1 MKMTLPFKPHVL
13 ALICSAGLCAAST
26 GLYIKSRTVEAPV
39 EPQSTQ
45 LAVSDAAA
53 VTFPATVS
61 APPVTPAVVKSAFST
76 AQIDQ
81 WVAPVA
87 LYPDALLSQVLMA
100 STYPTNVAQAVQWSH
115 DNPLKQGDA
124 AIQAVSDQPWDAS
137 VKSLVAFPQLM
148 ALMGENPQWVQN
160 LGDAFLAQPQDV
172 MDSVQRLR
180 QLAQQTGSLKSST
193 EQKVITTTKKAV
205 PVKQTVTAPVI
216 PSNTVLTAN
225 PVITEPATT
234 VISIEPA
241 NPDVV
246 YIPNYNPTV
255 VYGNWANTAY
265 PPVYLPP
272 PAGEPFVDSFVRGF
286 GYSMGVATT
295 YALFSSIDWDDD
307 DHDHHHH
314 DNDDY
319 HHHDGGHRDGNDWQ
333 HNGDNI
339 NIDVNNFNRITGEHL
354 TDKNMAWRHNPNYR
368 NGVPYH
374 DQDMAKRFHQTDVNG
389 GMSATQLPAPTRD
402 SQRQAAANQF
412 QQRTHA
418 APVITRDTQRQAAAQ
433 RFNEAEH
440 YGSYDDFHDFSRRQP
455 LTQQQKDAA
464 PVITRDTQRQAAAQR
479 FNEAEHYGSYDDFH
493 DFSRRQPLTQ
503 QQKDAARQRYQSAS
517 PEQRQAVRERMQTN
531 PKIQQRREAARERI
545 QSASPEQRQ
554 AVREKMQTNPQNQQR
569 RDAARERIQSASPEQ
584 RQVFK
589 EKVQQRPL
597 NQQQR
602 DNARQRVQSASPEQR
617 QVFREKVQE
626 SRPQRLNDSNHTV
639 RLNNEQRSAVRE
651 RLSERGARRLER

>member
-61 APPVTPAVVKSAFST
+61 APPVTPAVIKSAFST

-314 DNDDY
+314 HDDDDY
-319 HHHDGGHRDGNDWQ
+319 HHHDGGHRDGNGWQ

-339 NIDVNNFNRITGEHL
+339 NIDVKNFNRITGEHL

-464 PVITRDTQRQAAAQR
+464 
-479 FNEAEHYGSYDDFH
+479 
-493 DFSRRQPLTQ
+493 
-503 QQKDAARQRYQSAS
+503 RQRYQSAS

-531 PKIQQRREAARERI
+531 PQIQQRREAARERI

>member
-13 ALICSAGLCAAST
+13 ALICSAGLCAASA

-39 EPQSTQ
+39 EAQSTQ
-45 LAVSDAAA
+45 LAAPDITA
-53 VTFPATVS
+53 VTLPATVS
-61 APPVTPAVVKSAFST
+61 APPVTPAVVKTAFST

-87 LYPDALLSQVLMA
+87 LYPDSLLSQVLMA
-100 STYPTNVAQAVQWSH
+100 STYPANVAQAVQWSH

-193 EQKVITTTKKAV
+193 EQKVITTTKKAI

-216 PSNTVLTAN
+216 PSNTVTTAN

-307 DHDHHHH
+307 DHDHHH
-314 DNDDY
+314 DDDDY
-319 HHHDGGHRDGNDWQ
+319 HHHDGGHRDGNGWQ

-339 NIDVNNFNRITGEHL
+339 NINVNNFNRITGEHL

-389 GMSATQLPAPTRD
+389 GMSTTQLPAPTRD
-402 SQRQAAANQF
+402 SQRQAAASQF

-418 APVITRDTQRQAAAQ
+418 TPVITRDTQRQAAAQ

-440 YGSYDDFHDFSRRQP
+440 YGSYDDFR
-455 LTQQQKDAA
+455 
-464 PVITRDTQRQAAAQR
+464 
-479 FNEAEHYGSYDDFH
+479 

-531 PKIQQRREAARERI
+531 P
-545 QSASPEQRQ
+545 
-554 AVREKMQTNPQNQQR
+554 QNQQR
-569 RDAARERIQSASPEQ
+569 REAARERIQSASPEQ

-589 EKVQQRPL
+589 EKVQQRPQ

-626 SRPQRLNDSNHTV
+626 SRPQRLNDSNHTA

>member
-45 LAVSDAAA
+45 QTAPDITA
-53 VTFPATVS
+53 VTLPATVS

-87 LYPDALLSQVLMA
+87 LYPDSLLSQVLMA
-100 STYPTNVAQAVQWSH
+100 STYPANVAQAVQWSH

-216 PSNTVLTAN
+216 PSNTVLTAS

-272 PAGEPFVDSFVRGF
+272 PAGEPFIDSFVRGF

-307 DHDHHHH
+307 DHDHHH
-314 DNDDY
+314 DDDDY
-319 HHHDGGHRDGNDWQ
+319 HHHDGGHRDGNGWQ

-402 SQRQAAANQF
+402 SQRQAAASQF

-440 YGSYDDFHDFSRRQP
+440 YGSYDDFR
-455 LTQQQKDAA
+455 
-464 PVITRDTQRQAAAQR
+464 
-479 FNEAEHYGSYDDFH
+479 

-517 PEQRQAVRERMQTN
+517 PEQRQAVREKMQTN
-531 PKIQQRREAARERI
+531 PQKQQRREAARERI
-545 QSASPEQRQ
+545 QSA
-554 AVREKMQTNPQNQQR
+554 T
-569 RDAARERIQSASPEQ
+569 PEQ

-602 DNARQRVQSASPEQR
+602 DNARQRIQSASPEQR

-626 SRPQRLNDSNHTV
+626 NRPQRLNDSNHTV

>member
-13 ALICSAGLCAAST
+13 ALICSAGLCAASA

-39 EPQSTQ
+39 EAQSTQ
-45 LAVSDAAA
+45 QTAPDISA
-53 VTFPATVS
+53 VTLPATVS
-61 APPVTPAVVKSAFST
+61 VPPVTPAVVKSAFST

-87 LYPDALLSQVLMA
+87 LYPDSLLSQVLMA
-100 STYPTNVAQAVQWSH
+100 STYPANVAQAVQWSH

-124 AIQAVSDQPWDAS
+124 AIQAVSDQPWDVS

-193 EQKVITTTKKAV
+193 EQKIITTTKKVV
-205 PVKQTVTAPVI
+205 PVNQPANAPATQ
-216 PSNTVLTAN
+216 SNTVSTSSPVVAE
-225 PVITEPATT
+225 PAPTVIT
-234 VISIEPA
+234 IEPA

-246 YIPNYNPTV
+246 YIPNYNPNV
-255 VYGNWANTAY
+255 VYGSWANTAY

-307 DHDHHHH
+307 DHDHDHHHH
-314 DNDDY
+314 DDDDY

-368 NGVPYH
+368 NGVTYH

-389 GMSATQLPAPTRD
+389 GMSATQLPALSRD
-402 SQRQAAANQF
+402 SQRQAAASQF

-440 YGSYDDFHDFSRRQP
+440 YGNYDDFREFSR
-455 LTQQQKDAA
+455 
-464 PVITRDTQRQAAAQR
+464 
-479 FNEAEHYGSYDDFH
+479 H
-493 DFSRRQPLTQ
+493 QPLTQ

-517 PEQRQAVRERMQTN
+517 PEQRQA
-531 PKIQQRREAARERI
+531 A
-545 QSASPEQRQ
+545 
-554 AVREKMQTNPQNQQR
+554 REKMQTSPQNQQQ
-569 RDAARERIQSASPEQ
+569 RDAARQRIQSASPEQ

-597 NQQQR
+597 NQEQR

-617 QVFREKVQE
+617 PFFREKVQE
-626 SRPQRLNDSNHTV
+626 SRPQRLNDSNRTA

>member
-53 VTFPATVS
+53 VTLPATVS

-87 LYPDALLSQVLMA
+87 LYPDSLLSQVLMA
-100 STYPTNVAQAVQWSH
+100 STYPANVAQAVQWSH

-216 PSNTVLTAN
+216 PSNTVSTAT

-234 VISIEPA
+234 VISIEPG

-307 DHDHHHH
+307 DHDHHH
-314 DNDDY
+314 DDDDY
-319 HHHDGGHRDGNDWQ
+319 HHHDGGHRDGNGWQ

-402 SQRQAAANQF
+402 SQRQAAASQF

-440 YGSYDDFHDFSRRQP
+440 YGSYDDFRDFSRRQP
-455 LTQQQKDAA
+455 L
-464 PVITRDTQRQAAAQR
+464 I
-479 FNEAEHYGSYDDFH
+479 
-493 DFSRRQPLTQ
+493 Q

-531 PKIQQRREAARERI
+531 PQIQQRREAARERI

>member
-205 PVKQTVTAPVI
+205 PVTQTVTAPVI
-216 PSNTVLTAN
+216 PSNTVSTAN

-307 DHDHHHH
+307 DHDHHH
-314 DNDDY
+314 DDDY
-319 HHHDGGHRDGNDWQ
+319 HHHDGGHRDGNGWQ

-440 YGSYDDFHDFSRRQP
+440 YGSYDDFR
-455 LTQQQKDAA
+455 
-464 PVITRDTQRQAAAQR
+464 
-479 FNEAEHYGSYDDFH
+479 

-517 PEQRQAVRERMQTN
+517 PEQRQAVRE
-531 PKIQQRREAARERI
+531 
-545 QSASPEQRQ
+545 
-554 AVREKMQTNPQNQQR
+554 KMQTNPQIQQR

>member
-13 ALICSAGLCAAST
+13 ALICSAGLCAASA

-53 VTFPATVS
+53 VTLPATVS

-87 LYPDALLSQVLMA
+87 LYPDSLLSQVLMA
-100 STYPTNVAQAVQWSH
+100 STYPANVAQAVQWSH

-205 PVKQTVTAPVI
+205 PVKQTVTVPVI
-216 PSNTVLTAN
+216 PSNTVSAAN

-314 DNDDY
+314 
-319 HHHDGGHRDGNDWQ
+319 HDGGHRDGNGWQ

-389 GMSATQLPAPTRD
+389 GMTATQLPAPTRD
-402 SQRQAAANQF
+402 SQRQAAASQF

-440 YGSYDDFHDFSRRQP
+440 YGSYDDFR
-455 LTQQQKDAA
+455 
-464 PVITRDTQRQAAAQR
+464 
-479 FNEAEHYGSYDDFH
+479 

-531 PKIQQRREAARERI
+531 PQNQQRREAARERI
-545 QSASPEQRQ
+545 QPASPEQRQ
-554 AVREKMQTNPQNQQR
+554 AVREKMQTNPQIQQR

-626 SRPQRLNDSNHTV
+626 SRPQRLNDSNHTA
-639 RLNNEQRSAVRE
+639 RLNNDQRSAVRE

>member
-45 LAVSDAAA
+45 QTAPDITA
-53 VTFPATVS
+53 VTLPATVS

-87 LYPDALLSQVLMA
+87 LYPDSLLSQVLMA
-100 STYPTNVAQAVQWSH
+100 STYPANVAQAVQWSH

-205 PVKQTVTAPVI
+205 PVTQTVTAPVI
-216 PSNTVLTAN
+216 PSNTVSTAS

-255 VYGNWANTAY
+255 VYGTGPILRIRRFICHHQPENRLLTALCADSAIAWVLLPRTHYSAASTGTTTIMTIIIMTMMIIITTMAVIVTVMAGNTT
-265 PPVYLPP
+265 
-272 PAGEPFVDSFVRGF
+272 
-286 GYSMGVATT
+286 ATT
-295 YALFSSIDWDDD
+295 SISTSTISTVSPVSILLIRIW
-307 DHDHHHH
+307 H
-314 DNDDY
+314 
-319 HHHDGGHRDGNDWQ
+319 GGTIQTTVMVCPIMIRIWQ
-333 HNGDNI
+333 SGFI
-339 NIDVNNFNRITGEHL
+339 
-354 TDKNMAWRHNPNYR
+354 KP
-368 NGVPYH
+368 
-374 DQDMAKRFHQTDVNG
+374 
-389 GMSATQLPAPTRD
+389 MST
-402 SQRQAAANQF
+402 
-412 QQRTHA
+412 
-418 APVITRDTQRQAAAQ
+418 
-433 RFNEAEH
+433 AE
-440 YGSYDDFHDFSRRQP
+440 
-455 LTQQQKDAA
+455 
-464 PVITRDTQRQAAAQR
+464 
-479 FNEAEHYGSYDDFH
+479 
-493 DFSRRQPLTQ
+493 
-503 QQKDAARQRYQSAS
+503 
-517 PEQRQAVRERMQTN
+517 
-531 PKIQQRREAARERI
+531 
-545 QSASPEQRQ
+545 
-554 AVREKMQTNPQNQQR
+554 
-569 RDAARERIQSASPEQ
+569 
-584 RQVFK
+584 
-589 EKVQQRPL
+589 
-597 NQQQR
+597 
-602 DNARQRVQSASPEQR
+602 
-617 QVFREKVQE
+617 
-626 SRPQRLNDSNHTV
+626 
-639 RLNNEQRSAVRE
+639 
-651 RLSERGARRLER
+651 

>member
-13 ALICSAGLCAAST
+13 ALICSAGLCAASA

-39 EPQSTQ
+39 EAQSTQ
-45 LAVSDAAA
+45 QTAPDITA
-53 VTFPATVS
+53 VTLPATVS
-61 APPVTPAVVKSAFST
+61 APPVTPAVVKSAFNT

-100 STYPTNVAQAVQWSH
+100 STYPANVAQAVQWSH
-115 DNPLKQGDA
+115 DNPLKQGDT

-193 EQKVITTTKKAV
+193 EQKIITTTKKVV
-205 PVKQTVTAPVI
+205 PVNQPANAPATQ
-216 PSNTVLTAN
+216 SNTVSTSSPVVAE
-225 PVITEPATT
+225 PAPTVIT
-234 VISIEPA
+234 IEPA

-246 YIPNYNPTV
+246 YISNYNPTV

-307 DHDHHHH
+307 DHDHHHRH
-314 DNDDY
+314 DDDDY

-368 NGVPYH
+368 DGVPYH

-402 SQRQAAANQF
+402 SQRQAAASQF

-440 YGSYDDFHDFSRRQP
+440 YGSYDDFR
-455 LTQQQKDAA
+455 
-464 PVITRDTQRQAAAQR
+464 
-479 FNEAEHYGSYDDFH
+479 

-517 PEQRQAVRERMQTN
+517 PEQRQAVREKMQTN
-531 PKIQQRREAARERI
+531 PQIQQRREAARERI

-569 RDAARERIQSASPEQ
+569 KEAARERIQSASPEQ

-602 DNARQRVQSASPEQR
+602 DNARQRIQSASPEQR

>member
-307 DHDHHHH
+307 DHDHHH
-314 DNDDY
+314 DDDDY
-319 HHHDGGHRDGNDWQ
+319 HHHDGGHRDSNGWQ

-402 SQRQAAANQF
+402 SQRQAAASQF

-418 APVITRDTQRQAAAQ
+418 APVITQDTQRQAAAQ

-440 YGSYDDFHDFSRRQP
+440 YGSYDDFR
-455 LTQQQKDAA
+455 
-464 PVITRDTQRQAAAQR
+464 
-479 FNEAEHYGSYDDFH
+479 

-517 PEQRQAVRERMQTN
+517 PEQRQAVREKMQTN
-531 PKIQQRREAARERI
+531 PQIQQRREAARQRI

-554 AVREKMQTNPQNQQR
+554 AVREKMQTNPQKQQR
-569 RDAARERIQSASPEQ
+569 REAARERIQSATPEQ

-602 DNARQRVQSASPEQR
+602 DNARQRIQSASPEQR

>member
-13 ALICSAGLCAAST
+13 ALICSAGLCAASA
-26 GLYIKSRTVEAPV
+26 GLYIKSRTVDAPV
-39 EPQSTQ
+39 EAQSTQ
-45 LAVSDAAA
+45 QTAPDISA
-53 VTFPATVS
+53 VTLPATVS
-61 APPVTPAVVKSAFST
+61 VPPVTPAVVKSAFST

-87 LYPDALLSQVLMA
+87 LYPDSLLSQVLMA
-100 STYPTNVAQAVQWSH
+100 STYPANVAQAVQWSH

-124 AIQAVSDQPWDAS
+124 AIQAVSGQPWDAS

-193 EQKVITTTKKAV
+193 EQKIITTTKKVV
-205 PVKQTVTAPVI
+205 PVNQPANAPATQ
-216 PSNTVLTAN
+216 SNTVSTSSPVVAE
-225 PVITEPATT
+225 PAPTVIT
-234 VISIEPA
+234 IEPA

-246 YIPNYNPTV
+246 YIPNYNPNV
-255 VYGNWANTAY
+255 VYGSWANTAY

-314 DNDDY
+314 DDDDY

-368 NGVPYH
+368 NGVTYH

-389 GMSATQLPAPTRD
+389 GMSATQLPALSRD
-402 SQRQAAANQF
+402 SQRQAAASQF

-440 YGSYDDFHDFSRRQP
+440 NGSYDDFREFSR
-455 LTQQQKDAA
+455 
-464 PVITRDTQRQAAAQR
+464 
-479 FNEAEHYGSYDDFH
+479 H
-493 DFSRRQPLTQ
+493 QPLTQ

-517 PEQRQAVRERMQTN
+517 PEQRQAVREKIQAN
-531 PKIQQRREAARERI
+531 PQNQQRREAARQRI
-545 QSASPEQRQ
+545 QSASPEL
-554 AVREKMQTNPQNQQR
+554 
-569 RDAARERIQSASPEQ
+569 

-597 NQQQR
+597 NQEQR

-617 QVFREKVQE
+617 PFFREKVQE
-626 SRPQRLNDSNHTV
+626 SRPQRLNDSNRTA

>member
-87 LYPDALLSQVLMA
+87 LYPDALLSQV
-100 STYPTNVAQAVQWSH
+100 
-115 DNPLKQGDA
+115 
-124 AIQAVSDQPWDAS
+124 
-137 VKSLVAFPQLM
+137 LM

-314 DNDDY
+314 DDDDY
-319 HHHDGGHRDGNDWQ
+319 HHHDGGHRDGNGWQ

-339 NIDVNNFNRITGEHL
+339 NI
-354 TDKNMAWRHNPNYR
+354 
-368 NGVPYH
+368 
-374 DQDMAKRFHQTDVNG
+374 
-389 GMSATQLPAPTRD
+389 
-402 SQRQAAANQF
+402 
-412 QQRTHA
+412 
-418 APVITRDTQRQAAAQ
+418 
-433 RFNEAEH
+433 
-440 YGSYDDFHDFSRRQP
+440 
-455 LTQQQKDAA
+455 
-464 PVITRDTQRQAAAQR
+464 
-479 FNEAEHYGSYDDFH
+479 
-493 DFSRRQPLTQ
+493 
-503 QQKDAARQRYQSAS
+503 
-517 PEQRQAVRERMQTN
+517 
-531 PKIQQRREAARERI
+531 
-545 QSASPEQRQ
+545 
-554 AVREKMQTNPQNQQR
+554 
-569 RDAARERIQSASPEQ
+569 
-584 RQVFK
+584 
-589 EKVQQRPL
+589 
-597 NQQQR
+597 
-602 DNARQRVQSASPEQR
+602 
-617 QVFREKVQE
+617 
-626 SRPQRLNDSNHTV
+626 
-639 RLNNEQRSAVRE
+639 
-651 RLSERGARRLER
+651 

>member
-13 ALICSAGLCAAST
+13 ALICSAGLCAASA

-39 EPQSTQ
+39 EPLSTQ

-53 VTFPATVS
+53 VTLPATVS

-87 LYPDALLSQVLMA
+87 LYPDSLLSQVLMA
-100 STYPTNVAQAVQWSH
+100 STYPANVAQAVQWSH

-205 PVKQTVTAPVI
+205 PVKQTVTVPVI
-216 PSNTVLTAN
+216 PSNTVSAAN

-314 DNDDY
+314 DDDNY
-319 HHHDGGHRDGNDWQ
+319 HHHDGGHRDGNGWQ

-402 SQRQAAANQF
+402 SQRQAAASQF

-440 YGSYDDFHDFSRRQP
+440 YGSYDDFRDFSRRQP
-455 LTQQQKDAA
+455 LTQQQRT
-464 PVITRDTQRQAAAQR
+464 PLVSVISQLLL
-479 FNEAEHYGSYDDFH
+479 S
-493 DFSRRQPLTQ
+493 S
-503 QQKDAARQRYQSAS
+503 ARQFTRKC
-517 PEQRQAVRERMQTN
+517 RLT
-531 PKIQQRREAARERI
+531 RRTSSEE
-545 QSASPEQRQ
+545 
-554 AVREKMQTNPQNQQR
+554 
-569 RDAARERIQSASPEQ
+569 
-584 RQVFK
+584 
-589 EKVQQRPL
+589 
-597 NQQQR
+597 
-602 DNARQRVQSASPEQR
+602 RQRVSAFSPPRLSSARQSARKCRLTHRSSSEETQR
-617 QVFREKVQE
+617 VSVFSQ
-626 SRPQRLNDSNHTV
+626 P
-639 RLNNEQRSAVRE
+639 
-651 RLSERGARRLER
+651 RLSSARCLRKKYSSAH

>member
-45 LAVSDAAA
+45 QTAPDITA
-53 VTFPATVS
+53 VTLPATVS

-87 LYPDALLSQVLMA
+87 LYPDSLLSQVLMA
-100 STYPTNVAQAVQWSH
+100 STYPANVAQAVQWSH

-205 PVKQTVTAPVI
+205 PVTQTVTAPVI
-216 PSNTVLTAN
+216 PSNTVSTAS

-272 PAGEPFVDSFVRGF
+272 PAGEPFIDSFVRGF

-314 DNDDY
+314 DDDDY
-319 HHHDGGHRDGNDWQ
+319 HHHDGGHRDGNGWQ

-402 SQRQAAANQF
+402 SQRQAAA
-412 QQRTHA
+412 
-418 APVITRDTQRQAAAQ
+418 Q
-433 RFNEAEH
+433 RFNEAEN
-440 YGSYDDFHDFSRRQP
+440 YGSYDDFR
-455 LTQQQKDAA
+455 
-464 PVITRDTQRQAAAQR
+464 
-479 FNEAEHYGSYDDFH
+479 

-517 PEQRQAVRERMQTN
+517 PEQRQAVRE
-531 PKIQQRREAARERI
+531 
-545 QSASPEQRQ
+545 
-554 AVREKMQTNPQNQQR
+554 KMQTNPQIQQR
-569 RDAARERIQSASPEQ
+569 RDSARERIQSASPEQ

-651 RLSERGARRLER
+651 RLSERGARRQER

>member
-314 DNDDY
+314 D
-319 HHHDGGHRDGNDWQ
+319 GGHRDGNGWQ

-412 QQRTHA
+412 QQRTH
-418 APVITRDTQRQAAAQ
+418 
-433 RFNEAEH
+433 
-440 YGSYDDFHDFSRRQP
+440 
-455 LTQQQKDAA
+455 AA

-639 RLNNEQRSAVRE
+639 RLNNEQRSAVCE

>member
-45 LAVSDAAA
+45 QTAPDITA
-53 VTFPATVS
+53 VTLPATVS

-87 LYPDALLSQVLMA
+87 LYPDSLLSQVLMA
-100 STYPTNVAQAVQWSH
+100 STYPANVAQAVQWSH

-205 PVKQTVTAPVI
+205 PVTQTVTAPVI
-216 PSNTVLTAN
+216 PSNTVSTAS

-272 PAGEPFVDSFVRGF
+272 PAGEPFIDSFVRGF

-307 DHDHHHH
+307 DQTIIIMTMMIIITTMAVIVTVMAGNTTATTSISTSTISTVSPVSILLIRIWH
-314 DNDDY
+314 
-319 HHHDGGHRDGNDWQ
+319 GGTIQTTVMVCPIMIRIWQ
-333 HNGDNI
+333 SGFI
-339 NIDVNNFNRITGEHL
+339 
-354 TDKNMAWRHNPNYR
+354 KP
-368 NGVPYH
+368 
-374 DQDMAKRFHQTDVNG
+374 
-389 GMSATQLPAPTRD
+389 MST
-402 SQRQAAANQF
+402 
-412 QQRTHA
+412 
-418 APVITRDTQRQAAAQ
+418 
-433 RFNEAEH
+433 AE
-440 YGSYDDFHDFSRRQP
+440 
-455 LTQQQKDAA
+455 
-464 PVITRDTQRQAAAQR
+464 
-479 FNEAEHYGSYDDFH
+479 
-493 DFSRRQPLTQ
+493 
-503 QQKDAARQRYQSAS
+503 
-517 PEQRQAVRERMQTN
+517 
-531 PKIQQRREAARERI
+531 
-545 QSASPEQRQ
+545 
-554 AVREKMQTNPQNQQR
+554 
-569 RDAARERIQSASPEQ
+569 
-584 RQVFK
+584 
-589 EKVQQRPL
+589 
-597 NQQQR
+597 
-602 DNARQRVQSASPEQR
+602 
-617 QVFREKVQE
+617 
-626 SRPQRLNDSNHTV
+626 
-639 RLNNEQRSAVRE
+639 
-651 RLSERGARRLER
+651 

>member
-53 VTFPATVS
+53 VTLPATVS
-61 APPVTPAVVKSAFST
+61 APPVIPAVVKSAFST

-124 AIQAVSDQPWDAS
+124 AIQAVSDQPW
-137 VKSLVAFPQLM
+137 
-148 ALMGENPQWVQN
+148 
-160 LGDAFLAQPQDV
+160 DV

-314 DNDDY
+314 DDDDY
-319 HHHDGGHRDGNDWQ
+319 HHHDGGHRDGNGWQ

-402 SQRQAAANQF
+402 SQRQAAASQF
-412 QQRTHA
+412 QQRTHS

-440 YGSYDDFHDFSRRQP
+440 YGSYDDFR
-455 LTQQQKDAA
+455 
-464 PVITRDTQRQAAAQR
+464 
-479 FNEAEHYGSYDDFH
+479 

-517 PEQRQAVRERMQTN
+517 PEQRQAVHEKMQTN
-531 PKIQQRREAARERI
+531 PQNQQRREAARERI
-545 QSASPEQRQ
+545 QPASPEQRQ

-569 RDAARERIQSASPEQ
+569 REAARERIQSATPEQ

-602 DNARQRVQSASPEQR
+602 DNARQRIQSASPEQR

>member
-13 ALICSAGLCAAST
+13 ALICSAGLCAASA

-39 EPQSTQ
+39 EAQSTQ
-45 LAVSDAAA
+45 QTAPDISA
-53 VTFPATVS
+53 VTLPATVS
-61 APPVTPAVVKSAFST
+61 VPPVTPAVVKSAFST

-87 LYPDALLSQVLMA
+87 LYPDSLLSQVLMA
-100 STYPTNVAQAVQWSH
+100 STYPANVAQAVQWSH

-307 DHDHHHH
+307 DHDHDHHHH
-314 DNDDY
+314 DDDDY

-389 GMSATQLPAPTRD
+389 GMSATQLPALSRD
-402 SQRQAAANQF
+402 SQRQAAASQF
-412 QQRTHA
+412 QQRTH
-418 APVITRDTQRQAAAQ
+418 
-433 RFNEAEH
+433 
-440 YGSYDDFHDFSRRQP
+440 
-455 LTQQQKDAA
+455 AA

-531 PKIQQRREAARERI
+531 PQIQQRREAARERI

-602 DNARQRVQSASPEQR
+602 DNARQRVQSTSPEQR

>member
-45 LAVSDAAA
+45 QTAPDITA
-53 VTFPATVS
+53 VTLPATVS

-87 LYPDALLSQVLMA
+87 LYPDSLLSQVLMA
-100 STYPTNVAQAVQWSH
+100 STYPANVAQAVQWSH

-216 PSNTVLTAN
+216 PSNTVLTAS

-272 PAGEPFVDSFVRGF
+272 PAGEPFIDSFVRGF

-314 DNDDY
+314 DDDDYHHHDDDDY
-319 HHHDGGHRDGNDWQ
+319 HHHDGGHRDGNGWQ

-402 SQRQAAANQF
+402 SQRQAAASQF

-418 APVITRDTQRQAAAQ
+418 APVITRDTERQAAAQ

-440 YGSYDDFHDFSRRQP
+440 YGSYDDFR
-455 LTQQQKDAA
+455 
-464 PVITRDTQRQAAAQR
+464 
-479 FNEAEHYGSYDDFH
+479 

-517 PEQRQAVRERMQTN
+517 PEQRQAVREKMQTN
-531 PKIQQRREAARERI
+531 PQNQQRREAARERI
-545 QSASPEQRQ
+545 QSA
-554 AVREKMQTNPQNQQR
+554 T
-569 RDAARERIQSASPEQ
+569 PEQ

-651 RLSERGARRLER
+651 RLSERGARRQER

>member
-45 LAVSDAAA
+45 QTAPDITA
-53 VTFPATVS
+53 VTLPATVS

-87 LYPDALLSQVLMA
+87 LYPDSLLSQVLMA
-100 STYPTNVAQAVQWSH
+100 STYPANVAQAVQWSH

-137 VKSLVAFPQLM
+137 VKSLVAFPQLI

-216 PSNTVLTAN
+216 PSNTVLTAS

-272 PAGEPFVDSFVRGF
+272 PAGEPFIDSFVRGF

-314 DNDDY
+314 DDDDY
-319 HHHDGGHRDGNDWQ
+319 HHHDGGHRDGNGWQ

-402 SQRQAAANQF
+402 SQRQAAASQF

-433 RFNEAEH
+433 RFNEAEN
-440 YGSYDDFHDFSRRQP
+440 YGSYDDFR
-455 LTQQQKDAA
+455 
-464 PVITRDTQRQAAAQR
+464 
-479 FNEAEHYGSYDDFH
+479 

-517 PEQRQAVRERMQTN
+517 PEQRQAVRE
-531 PKIQQRREAARERI
+531 
-545 QSASPEQRQ
+545 
-554 AVREKMQTNPQNQQR
+554 KMQTNPQ

-651 RLSERGARRLER
+651 RLSERGARRQER

>member
-13 ALICSAGLCAAST
+13 ALICSAGLCAASA

-39 EPQSTQ
+39 EPLSTQ

-53 VTFPATVS
+53 VTLPATVS
-61 APPVTPAVVKSAFST
+61 APPVTPAVVKSTFST

-87 LYPDALLSQVLMA
+87 LYPDSLLSQVLMA
-100 STYPTNVAQAVQWSH
+100 STYPANVAQAVQWSH

-216 PSNTVLTAN
+216 PSNTVSTAN

-307 DHDHHHH
+307 DHDHHH
-314 DNDDY
+314 DDDY
-319 HHHDGGHRDGNDWQ
+319 HHHDGGHRDGNGWQ

-402 SQRQAAANQF
+402 SQRQAAASQF

-440 YGSYDDFHDFSRRQP
+440 YGSYDDFR
-455 LTQQQKDAA
+455 
-464 PVITRDTQRQAAAQR
+464 
-479 FNEAEHYGSYDDFH
+479 

-517 PEQRQAVRERMQTN
+517 PEQRQAVHEKMQTN
-531 PKIQQRREAARERI
+531 PQNQQRREAARERI
-545 QSASPEQRQ
+545 QPASPEQRQ
-554 AVREKMQTNPQNQQR
+554 AVREKMQTNPQIQQR
-569 RDAARERIQSASPEQ
+569 REAARERIQSASPEQ

-589 EKVQQRPL
+589 EKVQQSPL

-617 QVFREKVQE
+617 QVFREKVKE
-626 SRPQRLNDSNHTV
+626 SHPQRLNDSNHTA

>member
-1 MKMTLPFKPHVL
+1 MVIITFLNESQDWSKFKLPPLYTRINSTCGWQFADHCDFLEIRIMKMTLPFKPHVL
-13 ALICSAGLCAAST
+13 ALICSAGLCAASA

-39 EPQSTQ
+39 ETQSTQ
-45 LAVSDAAA
+45 QTAPDITA
-53 VTFPATVS
+53 VTLPATVS

-87 LYPDALLSQVLMA
+87 LYPDSLLSQVLMA
-100 STYPTNVAQAVQWSH
+100 STYPANVAQAVQWSH

-314 DNDDY
+314 DDDDY
-319 HHHDGGHRDGNDWQ
+319 HHHDGGHRDGNGWQ

-402 SQRQAAANQF
+402 SQRQAAASQF

-440 YGSYDDFHDFSRRQP
+440 YGSYDDFR
-455 LTQQQKDAA
+455 
-464 PVITRDTQRQAAAQR
+464 
-479 FNEAEHYGSYDDFH
+479 

-517 PEQRQAVRERMQTN
+517 PEQRQAVREKMQTN
-531 PKIQQRREAARERI
+531 PQNQQRREAARERI
-545 QSASPEQRQ
+545 QSA
-554 AVREKMQTNPQNQQR
+554 T
-569 RDAARERIQSASPEQ
+569 PEQ

-602 DNARQRVQSASPEQR
+602 DNARQRIQSASHEQR

-651 RLSERGARRLER
+651 RLSERGARRQER

>member
-13 ALICSAGLCAAST
+13 ALICSAGLCAASA

-39 EPQSTQ
+39 EPLSTQ

-53 VTFPATVS
+53 VTLPATVS

-87 LYPDALLSQVLMA
+87 LYPDSLLSQVLMA
-100 STYPTNVAQAVQWSH
+100 STYPANVAQAVQWSH

-193 EQKVITTTKKAV
+193 KQKVITTTKKAV

-216 PSNTVLTAN
+216 PSNTVSTAN

-307 DHDHHHH
+307 DHDHHH
-314 DNDDY
+314 DDDY
-319 HHHDGGHRDGNDWQ
+319 HHHDGGHRDGNGWQ

-402 SQRQAAANQF
+402 SQRQAAASQF

-440 YGSYDDFHDFSRRQP
+440 YGSYDDFR
-455 LTQQQKDAA
+455 
-464 PVITRDTQRQAAAQR
+464 
-479 FNEAEHYGSYDDFH
+479 

-517 PEQRQAVRERMQTN
+517 PEQRQAVHEKMQTN
-531 PKIQQRREAARERI
+531 PQNQQRREAARERI
-545 QSASPEQRQ
+545 QPASPEQRQ
-554 AVREKMQTNPQNQQR
+554 AVREKMQTNPQIQQR
-569 RDAARERIQSASPEQ
+569 REAARERIQSASPEQ

-589 EKVQQRPL
+589 EKVQQSPL

-617 QVFREKVQE
+617 QVFREKVKE
-626 SRPQRLNDSNHTV
+626 SHPQRLNDSNHTA

>member
-13 ALICSAGLCAAST
+13 ALICSAGLCAASA

-39 EPQSTQ
+39 EPLSTQ

-53 VTFPATVS
+53 VTLPATVS

-87 LYPDALLSQVLMA
+87 LYPDSLLSQVLMA
-100 STYPTNVAQAVQWSH
+100 STYPANVAQAVQWSH

-307 DHDHHHH
+307 DHDHHH
-314 DNDDY
+314 DDDY
-319 HHHDGGHRDGNDWQ
+319 HHHDGGHRDGNGWQ

-402 SQRQAAANQF
+402 SQRQAAASQF

-440 YGSYDDFHDFSRRQP
+440 YGSYDDFR
-455 LTQQQKDAA
+455 
-464 PVITRDTQRQAAAQR
+464 
-479 FNEAEHYGSYDDFH
+479 

-517 PEQRQAVRERMQTN
+517 PEQRQAVHEKMQTN
-531 PKIQQRREAARERI
+531 PQNQQRREAARERI

-554 AVREKMQTNPQNQQR
+554 AVREKMQTNPQIQQR

-626 SRPQRLNDSNHTV
+626 SHPQRLNDSNHTA

>member
-13 ALICSAGLCAAST
+13 ALICSAGLCAASA

-39 EPQSTQ
+39 EAQSTQ
-45 LAVSDAAA
+45 QTAPDISA
-53 VTFPATVS
+53 VTLPATVS
-61 APPVTPAVVKSAFST
+61 VPPVTPAVVKSAFST

-87 LYPDALLSQVLMA
+87 LYPDSLLSQVLMA
-100 STYPTNVAQAVQWSH
+100 STYPANVAQAVQWSH

-160 LGDAFLAQPQDV
+160 LGDAFLAHPQDV

-193 EQKVITTTKKAV
+193 EQKIITTTKKVV
-205 PVKQTVTAPVI
+205 PVNQPANAPATQ
-216 PSNTVLTAN
+216 SNTVSTSSPVVAE
-225 PVITEPATT
+225 PAPTVIT
-234 VISIEPA
+234 IEPA

-246 YIPNYNPTV
+246 YIPNYNPNV
-255 VYGNWANTAY
+255 VYGSWANTAY

-314 DNDDY
+314 DDDDY

-368 NGVPYH
+368 NGVTYH

-389 GMSATQLPAPTRD
+389 GMSATQLPALSRD
-402 SQRQAAANQF
+402 SQRQAAASQF

-440 YGSYDDFHDFSRRQP
+440 NGSYDDFREFSR
-455 LTQQQKDAA
+455 
-464 PVITRDTQRQAAAQR
+464 
-479 FNEAEHYGSYDDFH
+479 H
-493 DFSRRQPLTQ
+493 QPLTQ

-517 PEQRQAVRERMQTN
+517 PEQRQAVREKIQAN
-531 PKIQQRREAARERI
+531 PQNQQRREAARQRI
-545 QSASPEQRQ
+545 QSASPEL
-554 AVREKMQTNPQNQQR
+554 
-569 RDAARERIQSASPEQ
+569 

-597 NQQQR
+597 NQEQR

-617 QVFREKVQE
+617 PFFREKVQE
-626 SRPQRLNDSNHTV
+626 SRPQPLNDSNRTA
-639 RLNNEQRSAVRE
+639 RLNNEQWSAVRE

>member
-45 LAVSDAAA
+45 QTAPDITA
-53 VTFPATVS
+53 VTLPATVS

-87 LYPDALLSQVLMA
+87 LYPDSLLSQVLMA
-100 STYPTNVAQAVQWSH
+100 STYPANVAQAVQWSH

-205 PVKQTVTAPVI
+205 PVTQTVTAPVI
-216 PSNTVLTAN
+216 PSNTVSTAS

-272 PAGEPFVDSFVRGF
+272 PAGEPFIDSFVRGF

-307 DHDHHHH
+307 DHDHHH
-314 DNDDY
+314 DDDDY
-319 HHHDGGHRDGNDWQ
+319 HHHDGGHRDGNGWQ

-402 SQRQAAANQF
+402 SQRQAAASQF

-433 RFNEAEH
+433 RFNEAEN
-440 YGSYDDFHDFSRRQP
+440 YGSYDDFR
-455 LTQQQKDAA
+455 
-464 PVITRDTQRQAAAQR
+464 
-479 FNEAEHYGSYDDFH
+479 

-517 PEQRQAVRERMQTN
+517 PEQRQAVRD
-531 PKIQQRREAARERI
+531 
-545 QSASPEQRQ
+545 
-554 AVREKMQTNPQNQQR
+554 REKMQTNPQIQQR

-651 RLSERGARRLER
+651 RLSERGARRQER

>member
-307 DHDHHHH
+307 DHDHHH
-314 DNDDY
+314 DDDDY
-319 HHHDGGHRDGNDWQ
+319 HHHDGGHRDGNGWQ

-412 QQRTHA
+412 QQRTH
-418 APVITRDTQRQAAAQ
+418 
-433 RFNEAEH
+433 
-440 YGSYDDFHDFSRRQP
+440 
-455 LTQQQKDAA
+455 AA

>member
-45 LAVSDAAA
+45 QTAPDITA
-53 VTFPATVS
+53 VTLPATVS

-87 LYPDALLSQVLMA
+87 LYPDSLLSQVLMA
-100 STYPTNVAQAVQWSH
+100 STYPANVAQAVQWSH

-205 PVKQTVTAPVI
+205 PVTQTVTAPVI
-216 PSNTVLTAN
+216 PSNTVSTAS

-272 PAGEPFVDSFVRGF
+272 PAGEPFIDSFVRGF

-314 DNDDY
+314 DDDY
-319 HHHDGGHRDGNDWQ
+319 HHHDGGHRDGNGWQ

-402 SQRQAAANQF
+402 SQRQAAASQF

-433 RFNEAEH
+433 RFNEAEN
-440 YGSYDDFHDFSRRQP
+440 YGSYDDFR
-455 LTQQQKDAA
+455 
-464 PVITRDTQRQAAAQR
+464 
-479 FNEAEHYGSYDDFH
+479 

-517 PEQRQAVRERMQTN
+517 PEQRQAVRE
-531 PKIQQRREAARERI
+531 
-545 QSASPEQRQ
+545 
-554 AVREKMQTNPQNQQR
+554 KMQTNPQIQQR

-651 RLSERGARRLER
+651 RLSERGARRQER

>member
-319 HHHDGGHRDGNDWQ
+319 HHHDGGHRDGNGWQ

-418 APVITRDTQRQAAAQ
+418 APVITRDT
-433 RFNEAEH
+433 
-440 YGSYDDFHDFSRRQP
+440 
-455 LTQQQKDAA
+455 
-464 PVITRDTQRQAAAQR
+464 
-479 FNEAEHYGSYDDFH
+479 
-493 DFSRRQPLTQ
+493 
-503 QQKDAARQRYQSAS
+503 
-517 PEQRQAVRERMQTN
+517 QRQAVRERMQTN

>member
-13 ALICSAGLCAAST
+13 ALICSAGLCAAS
-26 GLYIKSRTVEAPV
+26 GALYVKSRTVETPV
-39 EPQSTQ
+39 EAQTVP
-45 LAVSDAAA
+45 V
-53 VTFPATVS
+53 VTTATLPATVS
-61 APPVTPAVVKSAFST
+61 APPVVPAVVKSTFST

-87 LYPDALLSQVLMA
+87 LYPDSLLSQVLMA
-100 STYPTNVAQAVQWSH
+100 STYPANVAQAVQWSH

-124 AIQAVSDQPWDAS
+124 AIQAVADQPWDAS

-205 PVKQTVTAPVI
+205 PVKPAVAPSAI
-216 PSNTVLTAN
+216 QSNTVSTAS
-225 PVITEPATT
+225 PVITEPAPT
-234 VISIEPA
+234 VITIEPT

-255 VYGNWANTAY
+255 VYGNWANSAY

-307 DHDHHHH
+307 DHDHHH
-314 DNDDY
+314 DDDDY
-319 HHHDGGHRDGNDWQ
+319 HHHDGGHRDGNGWQ

-368 NGVPYH
+368 NGLPYH
-374 DQDMAKRFHQTDVNG
+374 DQDMAKRFHQTDVSG
-389 GMSATQLPAPTRD
+389 GMSATPLPVPSRD
-402 SQRQAAANQF
+402 SQRQAAASQF

-418 APVITRDTQRQAAAQ
+418 APAITRDTQRQAAAQ
-433 RFNEAEH
+433 QFHEAEH
-440 YGSYDDFHDFSRRQP
+440 NGNYEDFR
-455 LTQQQKDAA
+455 
-464 PVITRDTQRQAAAQR
+464 
-479 FNEAEHYGSYDDFH
+479 E
-493 DFSRRQPLTQ
+493 FSRRQPLTQ

-517 PEQRQAVRERMQTN
+517 PEQRQAFRERMQTN
-531 PKIQQRREAARERI
+531 PQNQQRREAARQRI

-554 AVREKMQTNPQNQQR
+554 AVREKMQTTPKNQQR

-584 RQVFK
+584 H
-589 EKVQQRPL
+589 PL

-602 DNARQRVQSASPEQR
+602 DNARQRIQSASPEQR

-626 SRPQRLNDSNHTV
+626 SRPQRLNDSNHTA

>member
-13 ALICSAGLCAAST
+13 ALICSAGLCATSGA
-26 GLYIKSRTVEAPV
+26 LYVKSRTVETPV
-39 EPQSTQ
+39 EAQTVP
-45 LAVSDAAA
+45 V
-53 VTFPATVS
+53 VTTATLPATVS
-61 APPVTPAVVKSAFST
+61 APPVVPAVVKSTFST

-100 STYPTNVAQAVQWSH
+100 STYPANVAQAVQWSH
-115 DNPLKQGDA
+115 DNPLRQGDA
-124 AIQAVSDQPWDAS
+124 AIQAVSDQSWDAS

-193 EQKVITTTKKAV
+193 EQKVITATKKAV
-205 PVKQTVTAPVI
+205 PVKQAVTAPVI
-216 PSNTVLTAN
+216 QSNTVSTAS
-225 PVITEPATT
+225 PVIAEPAPT
-234 VISIEPA
+234 VITIEPT

-255 VYGNWANTAY
+255 VYGNWANSAY

-314 DNDDY
+314 DDDDY
-319 HHHDGGHRDGNDWQ
+319 HHDGGHRDGNGWQ

-368 NGVPYH
+368 DGVPYH
-374 DQDMAKRFHQTDVNG
+374 DRDMAKRFHQTDVSG
-389 GMSATQLPAPTRD
+389 GMSATSLPAPSRD
-402 SQRQAAANQF
+402 SQRQAPASQF
-412 QQRTHA
+412 RQRTHST
-418 APVITRDTQRQAAAQ
+418 PETTRDTQRQAAAQ

-440 YGSYDDFHDFSRRQP
+440 YGNYEDFR
-455 LTQQQKDAA
+455 
-464 PVITRDTQRQAAAQR
+464 
-479 FNEAEHYGSYDDFH
+479 E
-493 DFSRRQPLTQ
+493 FSRRQPLTQ

-517 PEQRQAVRERMQTN
+517 PEQRQAVREKMQTN
-531 PKIQQRREAARERI
+531 PQNQQQREAARERI
-545 QSASPEQRQ
+545 QSASPEQR
-554 AVREKMQTNPQNQQR
+554 
-569 RDAARERIQSASPEQ
+569 
-584 RQVFK
+584 
-589 EKVQQRPL
+589 PL

-602 DNARQRVQSASPEQR
+602 DNARQRIQSASPEQR

-626 SRPQRLNDSNHTV
+626 NRPQRLNDSNHTA

-651 RLSERGARRLER
+651 RLSERGARRQER

>member
-13 ALICSAGLCAAST
+13 ALICSAGLCAASA

-39 EPQSTQ
+39 EAQSTQ
-45 LAVSDAAA
+45 QTAPDISA
-53 VTFPATVS
+53 VTLPATVS
-61 APPVTPAVVKSAFST
+61 VPPVTPAVVKSAFST

-87 LYPDALLSQVLMA
+87 LYPDSLLSQGLMA
-100 STYPTNVAQAVQWSH
+100 STYPANVAQAVQWSH

-124 AIQAVSDQPWDAS
+124 AIQAVSGQPWDAS

-193 EQKVITTTKKAV
+193 EQKIITTTKKVV
-205 PVKQTVTAPVI
+205 PVNQPANAPATQ
-216 PSNTVLTAN
+216 SNTVSTSSPVVAE
-225 PVITEPATT
+225 PAPTVIT
-234 VISIEPA
+234 IEPA

-246 YIPNYNPTV
+246 YIPNYNPNV
-255 VYGNWANTAY
+255 VYGSWANTAY

-314 DNDDY
+314 DDDDY

-368 NGVPYH
+368 NGVTYH

-389 GMSATQLPAPTRD
+389 GMSATQLPALSRD
-402 SQRQAAANQF
+402 SQRQAAASQF

-440 YGSYDDFHDFSRRQP
+440 NGSYDDFREFSR
-455 LTQQQKDAA
+455 
-464 PVITRDTQRQAAAQR
+464 
-479 FNEAEHYGSYDDFH
+479 H
-493 DFSRRQPLTQ
+493 QPLTQ

-517 PEQRQAVRERMQTN
+517 PEQRQAVREKIQAN
-531 PKIQQRREAARERI
+531 PQNQQRREAARQRI
-545 QSASPEQRQ
+545 QSASPEL
-554 AVREKMQTNPQNQQR
+554 
-569 RDAARERIQSASPEQ
+569 

-597 NQQQR
+597 NQEQR

-617 QVFREKVQE
+617 PFFREKVQE
-626 SRPQRLNDSNHTV
+626 SRPQRLNDSNRTA

>member
-13 ALICSAGLCAAST
+13 ALICSAGLCAASA

-39 EPQSTQ
+39 EAQSTQ
-45 LAVSDAAA
+45 QTAPDITA
-53 VTFPATVS
+53 VTLPATVS
-61 APPVTPAVVKSAFST
+61 APPVTPAVVKSAFNT

-100 STYPTNVAQAVQWSH
+100 STYPANVAQAVQWSH
-115 DNPLKQGDA
+115 DNPLKQGDT

-193 EQKVITTTKKAV
+193 EQKIITTTKKVV
-205 PVKQTVTAPVI
+205 PVNQPANAPATQ
-216 PSNTVLTAN
+216 SNTVSTSSPVVAE
-225 PVITEPATT
+225 PAPTVIT
-234 VISIEPA
+234 IEPA

-307 DHDHHHH
+307 DHDHRH
-314 DNDDY
+314 DDDDY

-368 NGVPYH
+368 DGVPYH

-402 SQRQAAANQF
+402 SQRQAAASQF

-440 YGSYDDFHDFSRRQP
+440 YGSYDDFR
-455 LTQQQKDAA
+455 
-464 PVITRDTQRQAAAQR
+464 
-479 FNEAEHYGSYDDFH
+479 

-517 PEQRQAVRERMQTN
+517 PEQRQAVREKMQTN
-531 PKIQQRREAARERI
+531 PQIQQRREAARERI

-569 RDAARERIQSASPEQ
+569 KEAARERIQSASPEQ

-602 DNARQRVQSASPEQR
+602 DNARQRIQSASPEQR